1 MEKPKDN
8 IWDPG
13 AEKALKIATDL
24 LQAISKVFSVHIDG
38 SINQMCKQ
46 TKRWISGS
54 FYTINRATQSALSAY
69 L

>member
-46 TKRWISGS
+46 T
-54 FYTINRATQSALSAY
+54 NRKMNQW
-69 L
+69 